1 MADIVVLGGGPTG
14 LATAILLAQQG
25 LNIVVLDRDEA
36 PPDDPEEAWESWQ
49 RRSVGQFRLVHYVQP
64 GGRAMMEQH
73 LPAVFTEME
82 AVGAIRYNPA
92 EAQARLLPEGAGKD
106 LDLSRFET
114 ITTCRRPLIEYAYA
128 AAARKTPGVEVRYG
142 CPAAGLV
149 TGTEVIPGVPHI
161 TGVRTE
167 SGETIDARVV
177 VDAAG
182 RRSPLSAMI
191 EAVGG
196 RQPPEHAFEAGFVY
210 NTQYYRGPSLPEPR
224 DDLLCAIGSISVL
237 TIPGDHGWWSVT
249 LYHSPKD
256 KLMRNVRDPK
266 IFERVVRALPNHAHW
281 ADGAP
286 QGDSFSMASTANTT
300 REFVVD
306 GVPCATG
313 VVPVG
318 DAWGF
323 TNPSI
328 GRGITLGL
336 MHAVDIAPGDR
347 RAHGGPAPARRRV
360 GAPDRRSG
368 PPGGTPRRSTSTGSA
383 LPRSRPV
390 CKASRIPSIPRTR
403 SVAGPRAFASASHY
417 DPEVLQWFFEVLC
430 CLSLPDEVM
439 ARDGVFQRVLDVALS
454 TPPHTSPG
462 PTRAELEELLV

>member
-1 MADIVVLGGGPTG
+1 
-14 LATAILLAQQG
+14 
-25 LNIVVLDRDEA
+25 
-36 PPDDPEEAWESWQ
+36 
-49 RRSVGQFRLVHYVQP
+49 
-64 GGRAMMEQH
+64 MEQH
-73 LPAVFTEME
+73 LPTVFTEME
-82 AVGAIRYNPA
+82 AVGAIRYNAA
-92 EAQARLLPEGAGKD
+92 EAQARDLPDGAGRD

-128 AAARKTPGVEVRYG
+128 SAARKTAGVEIRYG

-149 TGTEVIPGVPHI
+149 TGDELIPGVPHT

-167 SGETIDARVV
+167 SGETIDAKVV

-182 RRSPLSAMI
+182 RRSPLSGMI
-191 EAVGG
+191 QAAGG
-196 RQPPEHAFEAGFVY
+196 RQLSEHAFEAGFVY
-210 NTQYYRGPSLPEPR
+210 NTQYYRGASLPEQR
-224 DDLLCAIGSISVL
+224 DGLLSPIGSISIL

-249 LYHSPKD
+249 LYHSPQD
-256 KLMRNVRDPK
+256 KLMRNVRDPQT
-266 IFERVVRALPNHAHW
+266 FERVVRVLPNHAHW

-286 QGDSFSMASTANTT
+286 QGEPISMASTANTT
-300 REFVVD
+300 RQFVVD

-336 MHAVDIAPGDR
+336 MHAVDIAPAVVEHPLGLAGEWERRTDERAARWHASTVDFDR
-347 RAHGGPAPARRRV
+347 IRAPEVEAHLQGL
-360 GAPDRRSG
+360 PD
-368 PPGGTPRRSTSTGSA
+368 PFD
-383 LPRSRPV
+383 
-390 CKASRIPSIPRTR
+390 PSDPW
-403 SVAGPRAFASASHY
+403 VAGPRAFASASHY
-417 DPEVLQWFFEVLC
+417 DPDVLQWFFEVIS
-430 CLSLPDEVM
+430 CLSLPDEVL
-439 ARDGVFQRVLDVALS
+439 AREGAFERVLDVALS

>member
-1 MADIVVLGGGPTG
+1 MADTVVLGGGPVG

-25 LNIVVLDRDEA
+25 LDVVVLDRDAA
-36 PPDDPEEAWESWQ
+36 PPGDPEGAWESWQ

-64 GGRAMMEQH
+64 GGRALMEQH

-82 AVGAIRYNPA
+82 AVGAIRYNAA
-92 EAQARLLPEGAGKD
+92 EALARRLPDGGGED

-128 AAARKTPGVEVRYG
+128 SAARKTPGVEVRYG

-149 TGTEVIPGVPHI
+149 TGSEVVPGVPHV
-161 TGVRTE
+161 TGVRTA

-177 VDAAG
+177 VDAGG
-182 RRSPLSAMI
+182 RRSPLSDMI

-196 RQPPEHAFEAGFVY
+196 RRPTEHAFEAGFVY
-210 NTQYYRGPSLPEPR
+210 NTQYYRGASLPELR
-224 DDLLCAIGSISVL
+224 DDLLCAIGSISIL
-237 TIPGDHGWWSVT
+237 TIPGDQGWWSVT

-266 IFERVVRALPNHAHW
+266 TFERVVRALPNHAHW
-281 ADGAP
+281 ADGDP
-286 QGDSFSMASTANTT
+286 HGETLSMASTANTT
-300 REFVVD
+300 RDFVVE

-336 MHAVDIAPGDR
+336 MHAVDT
-347 RAHGGPAPARRRV
+347 APAIAEHIDDPCRLAAGWERRTAERAARWHASTV
-360 GAPDRRSG
+360 EFDRIRAPEVDAYRQG
-368 PPGGTPRRSTSTGSA
+368 
-383 LPRSRPV
+383 LPDPFD
-390 CKASRIPSIPRTR
+390 PSDLA
-403 SVAGPRAFASASHY
+403 VAGSRAFASASHY
-417 DPEVLQWFFEVLC
+417 DPQVLQWFWEVISC
-430 CLSLPDEVM
+430 FSLPDEVI
-439 ARDGVFQRVLDVALS
+439 AREGVLERVLDVALS
-454 TPPHTSPG
+454 TPPYTSPG
-462 PTRAELEELLV
+462 PNRAQLEELLV

>member
-1 MADIVVLGGGPTG
+1 MADVVVLGGGPTG

-36 PPDDPEEAWESWQ
+36 PPEDSEEAWESWQ
-49 RRSVGQFRLVHYVQP
+49 RRSVGQFRLVHFVQP

-73 LPAVFTEME
+73 LPGVFTEME

-92 EAQARLLPEGAGKD
+92 EALARRLADGAGKD

-114 ITTCRRPLIEYAYA
+114 MTTCRRPLIEYAYA
-128 AAARKTPGVEVRYG
+128 SAARKTPGVEIRYG

-149 TGTEVIPGVPHI
+149 TGNEVIADVPHI

-167 SGETIDARVV
+167 SGETIDAVVV

-182 RRSPLSAMI
+182 RRSPLSGMI
-191 EAVGG
+191 QAAGG
-196 RQPPEHAFEAGFVY
+196 RRPQEHAFEAGFVY
-210 NTQYYRGPSLPEPR
+210 NTQYYRGATLPEQR
-224 DDLLCAIGSISVL
+224 DDLLCAIGSLSVL
-237 TIPGDHGWWSVT
+237 TIPGDQGWWSVT

-256 KLMRNVRDPK
+256 KLMRNVRDPA

-286 QGDSFSMASTANTT
+286 QGDCFSMASTANTT
-300 REFVVD
+300 RQFVVD
-306 GVPCATG
+306 GNPCATG
-313 VVPVG
+313 VIPVG
-318 DAWGF
+318 DAWSF

-336 MHAVDIAPGDR
+336 MHAVDIAPAIAENMED
-347 RAHGGPAPARRRV
+347 
-360 GAPDRRSG
+360 
-368 PPGGTPRRSTSTGSA
+368 PRRLAAEWERRTDERAARWHASTVDFDRIRAPEVEAFLEG
-383 LPRSRPV
+383 LPDPFDSSDP
-390 CKASRIPSIPRTR
+390 

-417 DPEVLQWFFEVLC
+417 DPEVLQWFFEVTGC
-430 CLSLPDEVM
+430 FSLPEEVM
-439 ARDGVFQRVLDVALS
+439 ARDGVFERVLDVALS
-454 TPPHTSPG
+454 TPPYASPG

>member
-1 MADIVVLGGGPTG
+1 
-14 LATAILLAQQG
+14 
-25 LNIVVLDRDEA
+25 
-36 PPDDPEEAWESWQ
+36 
-49 RRSVGQFRLVHYVQP
+49 
-64 GGRAMMEQH
+64 MEQH
-73 LPAVFTEME
+73 LPAVFAEME
-82 AVGAIRYNPA
+82 AVGAIRFNPA
-92 EAQARLLPEGAGKD
+92 EAQARRLPDGAGQD

-114 ITTCRRPLIEYAYA
+114 MTTCRRPLIEYAYA
-128 AAARKTPGVEVRYG
+128 SAARKTPGVEVRHDT
-142 CPAAGLV
+142 PAAGLV
-149 TGTEVIPGVPHI
+149 TGNEVIAGVPHV

-167 SGETIDARVV
+167 SGDTIDAKVV

-182 RRSPLSAMI
+182 RRSPLSGMI

-196 RQPPEHAFEAGFVY
+196 NQPPAQAFEAGFVY
-210 NTQYYRGPSLPEPR
+210 NTQYYRGKSLPEPR

-237 TIPGDHGWWSVT
+237 TIPGDDGWWSVT

-281 ADGAP
+281 VDGVP

-300 REFVVD
+300 RQFVVD

-336 MHAVDIAPGDR
+336 MHAVDIAPAIAEHTEDTRRLAVEWERRTAERAARWHAATVDFDR
-347 RAHGGPAPARRRV
+347 IRAPEVDAHLQGL
-360 GAPDRRSG
+360 PD
-368 PPGGTPRRSTSTGSA
+368 PFD
-383 LPRSRPV
+383 
-390 CKASRIPSIPRTR
+390 PSDP

-417 DPEVLQWFFEVLC
+417 DPQVLQWFFEVVGC
-430 CLSLPDEVM
+430 ISLPDEVI
-439 ARDGVFQRVLDVALS
+439 ARDGVFERVLDVALS
-454 TPPHTSPG
+454 TPPYTSPG